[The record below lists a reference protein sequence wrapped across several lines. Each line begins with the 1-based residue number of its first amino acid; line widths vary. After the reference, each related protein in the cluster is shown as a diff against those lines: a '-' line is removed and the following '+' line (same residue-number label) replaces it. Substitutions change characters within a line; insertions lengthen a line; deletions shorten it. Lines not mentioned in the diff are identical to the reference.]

1 MVAHVIY
8 RGPVEREPE
17 TINVQIATALTPGV
31 AVKKLAANATVAT
44 VATVATDAKG
54 RIFILGNRR
63 FYGQTIDTAYAAN
76 ETAVLYR
83 AEPDQEYYVQLA
95 AAAYT
100 IGQELTVGADGV
112 FKAAAGGDVVIAF
125 FDEKANRTLSAQG
138 FGDVVIANAYVKA
151 QGDND
156 A

>member
-31 AVKKLAANATVAT
+31 AVKKLAANATVAAD
-44 VATVATDAKG
+44 ATKG

-83 AEPDQEYYVQLA
+83 AGPEQEYYVQLA

-100 IGQELTVGADGV
+100 IGQELTVGAAGV
-112 FKAAAGGDVVIAF
+112 FKAAVAGDLVIAF

-138 FGDVVIANAYVKA
+138 FGDVVIANAYVKP
-151 QGDND
+151 
-156 A
+156 

>member
-17 TINVQIATALTPGV
+17 TINVQISTALTPGV
-31 AVKKLAANATVAT
+31 AVKKLAAKATVA
-44 VATVATDAKG
+44 ADAKG

-63 FYGQTIDTAYAAN
+63 FYGQTIDTAYAAD

-83 AEPDQEYYVQLA
+83 SEPEQEYYVQLV

-100 IGQELTVGADGV
+100 IGQELTVGAGGV
-112 FKAAAGGDVVIAF
+112 FKAAAAGDVVLAT
-125 FDEKANRTLSAQG
+125 FDEKANRTLAAQG
-138 FGDVVIANAYVKA
+138 FGDIVIVNAYVKA
-151 QGDND
+151 
-156 A
+156 

>member
-31 AVKKLAANATVAT
+31 AVKKLTANATVA
-44 VATVATDAKG
+44 ADAKG

-100 IGQELTVGADGV
+100 IGQELTVGAAGV
-112 FKAAAGGDVVIAF
+112 FKAAAAGDVVIAF

-151 QGDND
+151 
-156 A
+156 

>member
-1 MVAHVIY
+1 MANVIY

-17 TINVQIATALTPGV
+17 TINMPIGFAGTPGI
-31 AVKKLAANATVAT
+31 AVKKLTVA
-44 VATVATDAKG
+44 ATPAADAKG

-63 FYGQTIDTAYAAN
+63 FIGQDINTAYAAN

-83 AEPDQEYYVQLA
+83 TEPEQEYYVQLA

-100 IGQELTVGADGV
+100 IGQELTVGAAGV
-112 FKAAAGGDVVIAF
+112 FKAAAAGDVVIAT
-125 FDEKANRTLSAQG
+125 FDEKANRTLAAQG
-138 FGDVVIANAYVKA
+138 FADVVIINAYVKA
-151 QGDND
+151 

>member
-1 MVAHVIY
+1 MAHVIY

-17 TINVQIATALTPGV
+17 TINVQISFAGVPGV
-31 AVKKLAANATVAT
+31 AVKKLAPKAAVA
-44 VATVATDAKG
+44 ADAKG

-63 FYGQTIDTAYAAN
+63 FAGQDINTAYAID

-83 AEPDQEYYVQLA
+83 TEPEQEYYVQLA

-100 IGQELTVGADGV
+100 IGQELTVGAGGV
-112 FKAAAGGDVVIAF
+112 FKAAAVGDVVIAT

-138 FGDVVIANAYVKA
+138 FGDVVIVNAYVKA
-151 QGDND
+151 
-156 A
+156 

>member
-31 AVKKLAANATVAT
+31 AVKKLAAN
-44 VATVATDAKG
+44 ATVATDAKG

-100 IGQELTVGADGV
+100 IGQELTVGAAGV
-112 FKAAAGGDVVIAF
+112 FKAAASGDVVIAF

>member
-44 VATVATDAKG
+44 HAEG

-83 AEPDQEYYVQLA
+83 AEPGQEYYVQLA

-100 IGQELTVGADGV
+100 IGQELTVGAAGV
-112 FKAAAGGDVVIAF
+112 FKAAAAGDVVIAF

>member
-1 MVAHVIY
+1 MANVIY

-17 TINVQIATALTPGV
+17 TINMSIGFAGIPGV
-31 AVKKLAANATVAT
+31 AVKKLAAAAIL
-44 VATVATDAKG
+44 AADAKG

-63 FYGQTIDTAYAAN
+63 FIGQGINTAYSVN

-83 AEPDQEYYVQLA
+83 TEPEQEYYVQLA

-100 IGQELTVGADGV
+100 IGQELTVGAAGV
-112 FKAAAGGDVVIAF
+112 FKAAASGDVVIAT
-125 FDEKANRTLSAQG
+125 FDEKANRTLASQG
-138 FGDVVIANAYVKA
+138 FADVVIVNAYVKA
-151 QGDND
+151 

>member
-17 TINVQIATALTPGV
+17 TINVQIDTALTPGV

-44 VATVATDAKG
+44 GAKG

-100 IGQELTVGADGV
+100 IGQELTVGDAGV
-112 FKAAAGGDVVIAF
+112 FKAAAAGDVVIAF

-151 QGDND
+151 
-156 A
+156 